1 MLQAKNEDIKRLECV
16 VAYHDEKIEKLRGCV
31 LQLLEKLGDA
41 RKQNSCVAGLSEQ
54 LTSEKVLTEH
64 LKTQLEEKTKEI
76 ERLQS
81 DWVEYH
87 LPAEHNEAL
96 VEFLHGELSARF
108 RAVNSEDV

>member
-1 MLQAKNEDIKRLECV
+1 MLQANNDEIERLECV
-16 VAYHDEKIEKLRGCV
+16 VSYQGEKIEKLREC
-31 LQLLEKLGDA
+31 LLRLLERLGDA

-54 LTSEKVLTEH
+54 LTSEKALTEH
-64 LKTQLEEKTKEI
+64 LKTQLEKKTKEI

-96 VEFLHGELSARF
+96 VEFLHGELNAQI
-108 RAVNSEDV
+108 RAVDSEDA